1 MSELE
6 WIDIFSNNLKD
17 IINEANMTEAELACE
32 IGVDRS
38 TINNYIHKKRIP
50 TIKSVINI
58 SYALDCDIKDLIDFG
73 EPIE

>member
-1 MSELE
+1 MNELE
-6 WIDIFSNNLKD
+6 WINIFSNNLKD
-17 IINEANMTEAELACE
+17 IINEANMTETELACE

-50 TIKSVINI
+50 TIKSIINI

>member
-6 WIDIFSNNLKD
+6 WIDIFGNNLKEM
-17 IINEANMTEAELACE
+17 INEANMTETELACE
-32 IGVDRS
+32 IGVDKS
-38 TINNYIHKKRIP
+38 TINNYIHMKRMP
-50 TIKSVINI
+50 TIKNIINI

>member
-6 WIDIFSNNLKD
+6 WIDIFSNKLKD